1 MFYGLNRFIK
11 KILPKGLFYRAL
23 LIVAVPVILL
33 QLIITFVFFDSLW
46 IKTNKGMTRALVNE
60 ITTFIE
66 VYNDE
71 IYDKEVI
78 YDLSDAVE
86 IVKKIS
92 TVKFDETVDL
102 AINLNVDPRHA
113 EENIRIST
121 SLPNGT
127 GKKVVLL
134 VLAQGPKVQ
143 EALDAGAD
151 YCGNKDY
158 LDKIKGGWVDVDKI
172 IATPDMMAELGK
184 LGKILGPKGLMPNPK
199 SGTVTMDVAK
209 AVADQKAG
217 MVELRVE
224 KTGIVHTVCGK
235 VSFDSSALIEN
246 ISVIYNSLLKSR
258 PPSVK
263 GQYFVKMSM
272 SSTMGPGV
280 KININSI
287 G

>member
-1 MFYGLNRFIK
+1 MKVSKNN
-11 KILPKGLFYRAL
+11 
-23 LIVAVPVILL
+23 
-33 QLIITFVFFDSLW
+33 Q
-46 IKTNKGMTRALVNE
+46 KTLDEMYQKETY
-60 ITTFIE
+60 
-66 VYNDE
+66 YNLDR
-71 IYDKEVI
+71 
-78 YDLSDAVE
+78 AVE
-86 IVKKIS
+86 IVKETAS
-92 TVKFDETVDL
+92 AKFDETVDL
-102 AINLNVDPRHA
+102 AIGLNVDPRHA

-127 GKKVVLL
+127 GKEVIVL

-151 YCGNKDY
+151 FCGNKEY
-158 LDKIKGGWVDVDKI
+158 LDKIKAGWVDVDKI
-172 IATPDMMAELGK
+172 VATPDMMSELGK

-199 SGTVTMDVAK
+199 SGTVTMDVSK
-209 AVADQKAG
+209 AVSDLKAG

-224 KTGIVHTVCGK
+224 KTGIVHTTCGK
-235 VSFDSSALIEN
+235 VSFEQSALIEN
-246 ISVIYNSLLKSR
+246 ILTIYNTLAKAR

-263 GQYFVKMSM
+263 GQFMEKISV

>member
-1 MFYGLNRFIK
+1 MVSKSEK
-11 KILPKGLFYRAL
+11 KSF
-23 LIVAVPVILL
+23 
-33 QLIITFVFFDSLW
+33 
-46 IKTNKGMTRALVNE
+46 NK
-60 ITTFIE
+60 
-66 VYNDE
+66 VYNS
-71 IYDKEVI
+71 DKI
-78 YDLSDAVE
+78 YDLVQAVE
-86 IVKKIS
+86 IVKKVS
-92 TVKFDETVDL
+92 SAKFDESVDL
-102 AINLNVDPRHA
+102 AIKLNVDPRHA

-127 GKKVVLL
+127 GKKVTLL
-134 VLAQGPKVQ
+134 VLAQGEKVQ

-151 YCGNKDY
+151 YCGNKEY
-158 LDKIKGGWVDVDKI
+158 LDKIKAGWVDIDKI

-209 AVADQKAG
+209 AVSSQKAG

-224 KTGIVHTVCGK
+224 KTGIVHTICGK
-235 VSFDSSALIEN
+235 ISFDNDALIQN
-246 ISVIYNSLLKSR
+246 ITQIYNSLLKSR

-263 GQYFVKMSM
+263 GQFLEKISI
-272 SSTMGPGV
+272 SSSMGPGV

>member
-1 MFYGLNRFIK
+1 MKVSKNN
-11 KILPKGLFYRAL
+11 
-23 LIVAVPVILL
+23 
-33 QLIITFVFFDSLW
+33 Q
-46 IKTNKGMTRALVNE
+46 KTLDEMYQKETY
-60 ITTFIE
+60 
-66 VYNDE
+66 YNLDR
-71 IYDKEVI
+71 
-78 YDLSDAVE
+78 AVE
-86 IVKKIS
+86 IVKEAAS
-92 TVKFDETVDL
+92 AKFDETVDL
-102 AINLNVDPRHA
+102 AIGLNVDPRHA

-127 GKKVVLL
+127 GKEVVVL

-151 YCGNKDY
+151 FCGNKEY
-158 LDKIKGGWVDVDKI
+158 LDKIKAGWLDVDKI
-172 IATPDMMAELGK
+172 VATPDMMPELGK
-184 LGKILGPKGLMPNPK
+184 LGKTLGPKGLMPNPK

-209 AVADQKAG
+209 AVSDLKAG

-235 VSFDSSALIEN
+235 VSFEKNALVEN
-246 ISVIYNSLLKSR
+246 ILTIYNTLAKAR

-263 GQYFVKMSM
+263 GQFMEKISV

>member
-1 MFYGLNRFIK
+1 MAKIK
-11 KILPKGLFYRAL
+11 QKS
-23 LIVAVPVILL
+23 
-33 QLIITFVFFDSLW
+33 FD
-46 IKTNKGMTRALVNE
+46 E
-60 ITTFIE
+60 F
-66 VYNDE
+66 
-71 IYDKEVI
+71 YDKDVT

>member
-1 MFYGLNRFIK
+1 M
-11 KILPKGLFYRAL
+11 
-23 LIVAVPVILL
+23 V
-33 QLIITFVFFDSLW
+33 
-46 IKTNKGMTRALVNE
+46 
-60 ITTFIE
+60 
-66 VYNDE
+66 DE
-71 IYDKEVI
+71 MYHKETY
-78 YDLSDAVE
+78 YDLSRAVE
-86 IVKKIS
+86 IVKEAAS
-92 TVKFDETVDL
+92 AKFDETVDL
-102 AINLNVDPRHA
+102 AIGLNVDPRHA

-127 GKKVVLL
+127 GKEVVVL

-151 YCGNKDY
+151 FCGNKDY
-158 LDKIKGGWVDVDKI
+158 LDKIKAGWVDVDKI
-172 IATPDMMAELGK
+172 VATPDMMPELGK

-209 AVADQKAG
+209 AVSNLKAG

-224 KTGIVHTVCGK
+224 KTGIGHATCGK
-235 VSFDSSALIEN
+235 VSFKQNALVEN
-246 ISVIYNSLLKSR
+246 ILTIYNTLAKAR

-263 GQYFVKMSM
+263 GQFMEKISL

>member
-1 MFYGLNRFIK
+1 MSKSKEKSIGVIYEKEMFYDL
-11 KILPKGLFYRAL
+11 
-23 LIVAVPVILL
+23 
-33 QLIITFVFFDSLW
+33 
-46 IKTNKGMTRALVNE
+46 
-60 ITTFIE
+60 
-66 VYNDE
+66 
-71 IYDKEVI
+71 DK
-78 YDLSDAVE
+78 AVE
-86 IVKKIS
+86 IVKDAS
-92 TVKFDETVDL
+92 VVKFDETVDL

-127 GKKVVLL
+127 GKKVSVL

-151 YCGNKDY
+151 FCGNKEY
-158 LDKIKGGWVDVDKI
+158 LDKIKGGWTGIDKI
-172 IATPDMMAELGK
+172 VATPDMMPELGK

-199 SGTVTMDVAK
+199 SGTVTMDVSK
-209 AVADQKAG
+209 AVSQLKAG

-224 KTGIVHTVCGK
+224 KTGIVHTPCGK
-235 VSFDSSALIEN
+235 VSFTNDALIEN
-246 ISVIYNSLLKSR
+246 ILTIYNTLVKAR

-263 GQYFVKMSM
+263 GQFLERISI

>member
-1 MFYGLNRFIK
+1 MAK
-11 KILPKGLFYRAL
+11 VK
-23 LIVAVPVILL
+23 
-33 QLIITFVFFDSLW
+33 SLD
-46 IKTNKGMTRALVNE
+46 IG
-60 ITTFIE
+60 
-66 VYNDE
+66 
-71 IYDKEVI
+71 YDKESF
-78 YDLSDAVE
+78 YDLNEAIE
-86 IVKKIS
+86 IVKKVS
-92 TVKFDETVDL
+92 SVKFDESVDL
-102 AINLNVDPRHA
+102 AIKLNVDPRHA
-113 EENIRIST
+113 EENIRISA

-134 VLAQGPKVQ
+134 VLAQGDKVK

-158 LDKIKGGWVDVDKI
+158 LDKIKAGWVDVDKI

-209 AVADQKAG
+209 AVSDQKAG

-235 VSFDSSALIEN
+235 VSFSSSDLIEN
-246 ISVIYNSLLKSR
+246 ISKIYNSLLKSR

-263 GQYFVKMSM
+263 GQFLEKMSI

-280 KININSI
+280 KINVNSI

>member
-1 MFYGLNRFIK
+1 MAKVKTEENVYDKDLHYSLKEAINIIK
-11 KILPKGLFYRAL
+11 K
-23 LIVAVPVILL
+23 V
-33 QLIITFVFFDSLW
+33 S
-46 IKTNKGMTRALVNE
+46 
-60 ITTFIE
+60 
-66 VYNDE
+66 
-71 IYDKEVI
+71 
-78 YDLSDAVE
+78 S
-86 IVKKIS
+86 
-92 TVKFDETVDL
+92 VKFDESVDL

-121 SLPNGT
+121 ALPKGT

-134 VLAQGPKVQ
+134 VLAQGDKVQ

-158 LDKIKGGWVDVDKI
+158 LDKIKAGWVDVDKI

-199 SGTVTMDVAK
+199 SGTVTMDVGK
-209 AVADQKAG
+209 AVRQQKAG
-217 MVELRVE
+217 MVELRVD

-235 VSFDSSALIEN
+235 VSFGSSDLIEN
-246 ISVIYNSLLKSR
+246 ISKIYESLIKSR

-263 GQYFVKMSM
+263 GQFLEKMTI

-280 KININSI
+280 KINVNSI